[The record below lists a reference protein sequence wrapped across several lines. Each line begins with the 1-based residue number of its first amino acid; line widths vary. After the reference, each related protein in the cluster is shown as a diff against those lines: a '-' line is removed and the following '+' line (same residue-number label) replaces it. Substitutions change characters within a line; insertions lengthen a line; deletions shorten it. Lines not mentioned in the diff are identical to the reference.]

1 MGASA
6 SIPAGVPSYAVDYAP
21 MVYLYTGETYFP
33 SDLGAQ
39 LTNTQPEVNFTVVN
53 GAPNP
58 LTLDNLDQL
67 NTYGGKSVYLSSKQ
81 DPATNPS
88 WLNGVVPDSVGK
100 TNGAVSCGIIV
111 NDHGAGLVDVF
122 YMYFYAFNYGGF
134 YFGQDVD
141 LHVGDWEHN
150 MVRFMNGQPT
160 GLWYSQHSNGEA
172 FTYDATEKYNGGLRP
187 VAYSGNGSHAVYAT
201 SGTHDHTIPNFN
213 LPVGPIEDY
222 CDKGKIWD
230 PTLSAYY
237 AKYDANTKTFS
248 AYDDSTPL
256 NWLNFL
262 GEWGDQAFPQTDPR
276 QSCPGNI
283 SLLCK
288 WSGGPT
294 GPYDKQLNRT
304 NICPD
309 NGNACIVRPF
319 LTAK

>member
-1 MGASA
+1 MRSFTLLSLAMGASA

-39 LTNTQPEVNFTVVN
+39 LTNTQPEVNFTLVS

-58 LTLDNLDQL
+58 LTLNNLDQL
-67 NTYGGKSVYLSSKQ
+67 NSYGGKSVYLSSKQ

-100 TNGAVSCGIIV
+100 TNGAVSCGIII

-150 MVRFMNGQPT
+150 MVRFMNGKPT

-172 FTYDATEKYNGGLRP
+172 FTYDATEKYNGGLRVSQVVFGWATLTFQSLWHTAAMVRTQSMQHLALTIIP
-187 VAYSGNGSHAVYAT
+187 FLTSTFLLVPSRTTATRAT
-201 SGTHDHTIPNFN
+201 SGIQPYQHTTPSMT
-213 LPVGPIEDY
+213 
-222 CDKGKIWD
+222 
-230 PTLSAYY
+230 PT
-237 AKYDANTKTFS
+237 
-248 AYDDSTPL
+248 P
-256 NWLNFL
+256 
-262 GEWGDQAFPQTDPR
+262 
-276 QSCPGNI
+276 
-283 SLLCK
+283 
-288 WSGGPT
+288 
-294 GPYDKQLNRT
+294 
-304 NICPD
+304 
-309 NGNACIVRPF
+309 RPF
-319 LTAK
+319 PHMMTGEYPHNKVAHPDIS